1 MTTALKPISTKIA
14 APGSVMAELCNITK
28 TFSVTGGRELK
39 VLDQIDLAIHEG
51 ELLALL
57 GQSGSGKS
65 TLLRCLTGL
74 TTPTTGRVIAYEKV
88 LNGINPDAAI
98 VFQTFALYPWLT
110 VEENVGVGLMSK
122 KVLTRAEK
130 EAAVEKAID
139 LIGLNNYHDAYPR
152 EISGG
157 MRQRVGIARA
167 LVAEPKILCLDEAFS
182 ALDVLTAENL
192 RNEVVTLWKEQATSL
207 KSIFMVTHNIEEAVE
222 MATRICVLFPHPG
235 RLGLVMEN
243 NLSYPR
249 NPHDAEF
256 ERLVNVI
263 HETIRMQALPDH
275 PPEPALV
282 SGRPISRAR
291 ARLESIPTVP
301 VGRVLGLLSILQ
313 DHPELDNI
321 YDIANEIG
329 KEYSETISLLKAAEI
344 LEFVDTPK
352 DEVRFTELGKK
363 FINADSDTRKQI
375 FAEQVRKLRL
385 FHIILAYLEIQEE
398 IDRETVMKDIATA
411 LPYEDPEKILETMIA
426 WGRYAGLM
434 DYDTNTEMVIRP
446 EKEEEEE
453 EEKKKETE
461 VKGQDLQ
468 QPRT

>member
-1 MTTALKPISTKIA
+1 MTTALKPSPSETPVQRPVI
-14 APGSVMAELCNITK
+14 AELCNITK
-28 TFSVTGGRELK
+28 TYAVAGGRELK

-74 TTPTTGRVIAYEKV
+74 TAPTSGRVMAYDRV
-88 LNGINPDAAI
+88 LTGINPHASI

-110 VEENVGVGLMSK
+110 VEQNVAVGLMSK
-122 KVLTRAEK
+122 LVTRAEK

-192 RNEVVTLWKEQATSL
+192 RNEVITLWQEQEATSL

-243 NLSYPR
+243 SLAYPR
-249 NPHDAEF
+249 NPHDPEF
-256 ERLVNVI
+256 QRLVNVI
-263 HETIRMQALPDH
+263 HETITMQALPDH
-275 PPEPALV
+275 PPEPAPV

-291 ARLESIPTVP
+291 SRMESIPTVP
-301 VGRVLGLLSILQ
+301 VGRVLGLLSILR
-313 DHPELDNI
+313 DDPELDNI

-329 KEYSETISLLKAAEI
+329 KDFGETISLVKAAEI

-363 FINADSDTRKQI
+363 FVDADADAQKQI

-385 FHIILAYLEIQEE
+385 FHIILAYLEVQEE
-398 IDRETVMKDIATA
+398 IDRETVMKDLATA
-411 LPYEDPEKILETMIA
+411 LPYENPEKVLETMIA

-434 DYDTNTEMVIRP
+434 DYDTNTEMVTRP
-446 EKEEEEE
+446 EEEEKEEEEE
-453 EEKKKETE
+453 RKTE
-461 VKGQDLQ
+461 V
-468 QPRT
+468 TS

>member
-1 MTTALKPISTKIA
+1 MINEPTMVGA
-14 APGSVMAELCNITK
+14 AVQQSAIAELCNITK
-28 TFSVTGGRELK
+28 TYAVAGGRELK
-39 VLDQIDLAIHEG
+39 VLDQIDLAIHEA

-74 TTPTTGRVIAYEKV
+74 TLPTSGRVLAYGKPLE
-88 LNGINPDAAI
+88 GINPFASI

-110 VEENVGVGLMSK
+110 VEQNVSVGLMSK
-122 KVLTRAEK
+122 LMTRAEK
-130 EAAVEKAID
+130 ETAVDKAIG
-139 LIGLNNYHDAYPR
+139 LIGLDNYHDAYPR

-192 RNEVVTLWKEQATSL
+192 RKEVVTLWQEQATTL

-243 NLSYPR
+243 KLEYPR
-249 NPHDAEF
+249 NPNDPEF
-256 ERLVNVI
+256 QRLVQVI
-263 HETIRMQALPDH
+263 HETITMQALPDI
-275 PPEPALV
+275 PPEPAPV

-291 ARLESIPTVP
+291 TRMESIPTLS
-301 VGRVLGLLSILQ
+301 VGRIIGLLSILQ
-313 DHPELDNI
+313 DHPDLDNI

-329 KEYSETISLLKAAEI
+329 TDFGETISLVKAAEI
-344 LEFVDTPK
+344 LEFVNTPK
-352 DEVRFTELGKK
+352 DEVQFTELGKK
-363 FINADSDTRKQI
+363 FIAADSDTRQII
-375 FAEQVRKLRL
+375 FAEQVKKLRL
-385 FHIILAYLEIQEE
+385 FHIILGYLEVQEE
-398 IDRETVMKDIATA
+398 VDRETVLKDIATA
-411 LPYEDPEKILETMIA
+411 LPYENSEKILETMIA

-434 DYDTNTEMVIRP
+434 DYDANTEMVMRP
-446 EKEEEEE
+446 ETEIAKKEA
-453 EEKKKETE
+453 EEKKK
-461 VKGQDLQ
+461 QDEI
-468 QPRT
+468 PS

>member
-1 MTTALKPISTKIA
+1 MATALKPSLTETAVQRPVI
-14 APGSVMAELCNITK
+14 AELCNITK
-28 TFSVTGGRELK
+28 TFSVAGGRELK

-74 TTPTTGRVIAYEKV
+74 TAPTSGRVMAYDKV
-88 LNGINPDAAI
+88 LDGINPYAAI

-110 VEENVGVGLMSK
+110 VEQNVAVGLMSK
-122 KVLTRAEK
+122 PLTKAEK
-130 EAAVEKAID
+130 EAAVEKAIG
-139 LIGLNNYHDAYPR
+139 LIGLDNYHDAYPR

-167 LVAEPKILCLDEAFS
+167 LVSGPKILCLDEAFS

-192 RNEVVTLWKEQATSL
+192 RNEVITLWKEEEATSL

-243 NLSYPR
+243 NLAYPR
-249 NPHDAEF
+249 NPHDPEF

-263 HETIRMQALPDH
+263 HETITMQALPDH
-275 PPEPALV
+275 PPEPAPI

-301 VGRVLGLLSILQ
+301 VSRILGLLSILQ

-329 KEYSETISLLKAAEI
+329 KDFGETISLVKAAEI

-352 DEVRFTELGKK
+352 DEVRFTDLGKK
-363 FINADSDTRKQI
+363 FIDADSETRTQI
-375 FAEQVRKLRL
+375 FAEQVKKLRL
-385 FHIILAYLEIQEE
+385 FHIILGYLEVQEE
-398 IDRETVMKDIATA
+398 IDRETVMKDISTA
-411 LPYEDPEKILETMIA
+411 LPYENPEKILETMIA

-434 DYDTNTEMVIRP
+434 DYDANTEMLCRP
-446 EKEEEEE
+446 EQEV
-453 EEKKKETE
+453 EEKEKEAE
-461 VKGQDLQ
+461 VSG
-468 QPRT
+468 